1 MQLKNLRAGSEALPL
16 VVAPDTIGGS
26 GHPMACPQGCPVG
39 PCACIRSGTGRFLFG
54 KATG

>member
-16 VVAPDTIGGS
+16 VVTPDTIGGS